1 MRKRPGERGIEAR
14 DDVSEAEK
22 FKPHPQFHVPPALQ
36 LERPPTF
43 CPVLWPA
50 LAC

>member
-14 DDVSEAEK
+14 DDISEAEK
-22 FKPHPQFHVPPALQ
+22 FKPHPRFHVPQAFQ
-36 LERPPTF
+36 RHPTF
-43 CPVLWPA
+43 CPVLWQA